1 MHYFLLRVQ
10 IILCVEYYNRVAENF
25 LELASTQ
32 RLHILFKL
40 MERSRKRIEPLAK
53 ELGATKQ
60 EIHRNLVRLE
70 HSGLITK
77 DREGK
82 YVLTTFGRASCLQIS
97 TTLFLSQHLDYFE
110 EHDFGD
116 IPHKYIMRSGQLAFG
131 TRIKG
136 ITKTLEKWK
145 DIYKNADE
153 YIYEILSEIPG
164 DLFDP
169 LIKKIKT
176 GVKFQYVVSE
186 FASVPQ
192 GRKAELKKSGFY
204 KLIEKGLIERKM
216 TKSVKLVVILNE
228 KEACI
233 CFPSLS
239 GVYAGKADLT
249 EMFYGNDYQFHEW
262 CIDYFKDCWSDA
274 DLFIESKLKE

>member
-1 MHYFLLRVQ
+1 M
-10 IILCVEYYNRVAENF
+10 LCVEYYNRVAENY

-32 RLHILFKL
+32 RLHLLFKL

-53 ELGATKQ
+53 ELDATKQ
-60 EIHRNLVRLE
+60 EVHRNLVRLE
-70 HSGLITK
+70 HSGLISK
-77 DREGK
+77 DKEGR
-82 YVLTTFGRASCLQIS
+82 YVLTTFGHASCLQIS

-110 EHDFGD
+110 DHDFGD

-131 TRIKG
+131 TYIKG

-145 DIYKNADE
+145 DVYKNADE

-169 LIKKIKT
+169 LTKKVKGGIKS
-176 GVKFQYVVSE
+176 QYIVSE

-192 GRKAELKKSGFY
+192 GRKAELKKSGFN
-204 KLIEKGLIERKM
+204 KLIENGLIERKM
-216 TKSVKLVVILNE
+216 RKSVKVIIVLNE
-228 KEACI
+228 KEACV
-233 CFPSLS
+233 CFPNLN
-239 GVYAGKADLT
+239 GEADLT

-262 CIDYFKDCWSDA
+262 CIDYFRDCWSDA

>member
-1 MHYFLLRVQ
+1 M
-10 IILCVEYYNRVAENF
+10 EYEKVAENF
-25 LELASTQ
+25 LELASFQ
-32 RLHILFKL
+32 RLRILIKL
-40 MERSRKRIEPLAK
+40 VERSRKRLEPLAK
-53 ELGATKQ
+53 ELDATKQ

-70 HSGLITK
+70 HSGLISK
-77 DREGK
+77 DKEGR
-82 YVLTTFGRASCLQIS
+82 YSLTTFGRVTCLQLP

-110 EHDFGD
+110 DHNFGD
-116 IPHKYIMRSGQLAFG
+116 VPHKYIMRCGQLAFG
-131 TRIKG
+131 THIKG

-169 LIKKIKT
+169 LIKKVKS
-176 GVKFQYVVSE
+176 GVKFQYIVSE

-233 CFPSLS
+233 CFPSLY

>member
-1 MHYFLLRVQ
+1 
-10 IILCVEYYNRVAENF
+10 VEYEKVAENF
-25 LELASTQ
+25 LELASFQ
-32 RLHILFKL
+32 RLRILIKL
-40 MERSRKRIEPLAK
+40 VERSRKRLEPLAK
-53 ELGATKQ
+53 ELDATKQ
-60 EIHRNLVRLE
+60 EVHRNLVRLE
-70 HSGLITK
+70 HSGLISK
-77 DREGK
+77 DKEGR
-82 YVLTTFGRASCLQIS
+82 YSLTTFGRVTCLQLP

-110 EHDFGD
+110 DHDFGN
-116 IPHKYIMRSGQLAFG
+116 IPHKYMMRCGQLAFG
-131 TRIKG
+131 THIKG

-145 DIYKNADE
+145 GIYKNADE

-169 LIKKIKT
+169 LIKKVKS
-176 GVKFQYVVSE
+176 GVKFQYIVSE

-204 KLIEKGLIERKM
+204 KLIENGLIERKM
-216 TKSVKLVVILNE
+216 RKTVKVIIVLNE
-228 KEACI
+228 KEACV
-233 CFPSLS
+233 CFPNLN
-239 GVYAGKADLT
+239 GEADLT

>member
-25 LELASTQ
+25 LELASNQ
-32 RLHILFKL
+32 RLHLLLKL
-40 MERSRKRIEPLAK
+40 MERSRKRIEALAK
-53 ELGATKQ
+53 ELCATKQ
-60 EIHRNLVRLE
+60 EVHRNLVRLE
-70 HSGLITK
+70 QSSLISK
-77 DREGK
+77 NSEGK
-82 YVLTTFGRASCLQIS
+82 YVLTTFGHASCLQIS

-110 EHDFGD
+110 DHNFGD

-131 TRIKG
+131 THIKG

-169 LIKKIKT
+169 LIKKVKS
-176 GVKFQYVVSE
+176 GVKFQYIVSE
-186 FASVPQ
+186 SASVPQ

-204 KLIEKGLIERKM
+204 KLIENGLIERKM
-216 TKSVKLVVILNE
+216 RKTVKVIIVLNE
-228 KEACI
+228 KEACV
-233 CFPSLS
+233 CFPNLN
-239 GVYAGKADLT
+239 GEADLT

>member
-1 MHYFLLRVQ
+1 M
-10 IILCVEYYNRVAENF
+10 EYEKVAENF
-25 LELASTQ
+25 LELASFQ
-32 RLHILFKL
+32 RLRILIKL
-40 MERSRKRIEPLAK
+40 VERSRKRIEPLAK

-233 CFPSLS
+233 CFPSLY

-262 CIDYFKDCWSDA
+262 CIDYFRDCWSDA

>member
-1 MHYFLLRVQ
+1 MHY
-10 IILCVEYYNRVAENF
+10 VEYYNRVAENF
-25 LELASTQ
+25 LELASSQ

-40 MERSRKRIEPLAK
+40 MERSRKRIEPIAK

-60 EIHRNLVRLE
+60 EVHRNLVRLE
-70 HSGLITK
+70 QSGLISK
-77 DREGK
+77 DKEGK
-82 YVLTTFGRASCLQIS
+82 YALTTFGRASCLQIS
-97 TTLFLSQHLDYFE
+97 TTLFLSQNLDYFDD
-110 EHDFGD
+110 HDFGD
-116 IPHKYIMRSGQLAFG
+116 MPHKYVMRSGQLAFA

-145 DIYKNADE
+145 NIYKNADE

-169 LIKKIKT
+169 LTKKVKS
-176 GVKFQYVVSE
+176 GVKSQYIVSE
-186 FASVPQ
+186 FAIVPE
-192 GRKAELKKSGFY
+192 GRKAELKKSGFN

-216 TKSVKLVVILNE
+216 RKDVKVIMVLNE
-228 KEACI
+228 KEACV
-233 CFPSLS
+233 CFPNIN
-239 GVYAGKADLT
+239 GEADLT

-274 DLFIESKLKE
+274 DIFIESKLKE